1 LATSRRI
8 YITGPMSGH
17 PGFNYDAFDR
27 AEEQLAESGQE
38 PVSPADP
45 TQLDQDDPDEL
56 APGVSY
62 EDCLAQAVEKLL
74 SADAVAL
81 LPGWEDSHGARLE
94 VALARRRGMEIRPLS
109 SWLDRTS
116 HAGAGFGLPP
126 VIRTDPKGA
135 SATLRGTRPESIA
148 DGAEDGALDPLRV
161 AEIEADAPTV
171 MIDPTGT
178 PAELRAGPDAAGRQ
192 APRAELM
199 SAVGFGGS
207 LTSPETC
214 RPLAGPRQ
222 AKQLRLPLQV
232 LP

>member
-1 LATSRRI
+1 MATSRRI
-8 YITGPMSGH
+8 YITGPMSGY

-27 AEEQLAESGQE
+27 AEEQLAASGYE

-178 PAELRAGPDAAGRQ
+178 PADLRAG
-192 APRAELM
+192 LM
-199 SAVGFGGS
+199 RLGD
-207 LTSPETC
+207 
-214 RPLAGPRQ
+214 
-222 AKQLRLPLQV
+222 KLREHEQGARR
-232 LP
+232 